1 MRHQRLTLAT
11 ASLLFALGSLAPGCD
26 CQGVINGR
34 GHDAGRPD
42 APPETGPILVGLT
55 ALRIE
60 PLDVTLEIVDGMAV
74 SQNYRAFGTFGPSG
88 EREVTDSISFNI
100 ASPSPLGTFRGSRF
114 TSYTISGGVGEV
126 SVRASSLFASTPLTI
141 RIRSSISIP
150 PSGGG
155 TALPT
160 NPAGLFGG
168 AVDTTRAPS
177 LVYPNDEV
185 VFPPNLGR
193 VEIHW
198 LRGPAANTLFEIG
211 FHNAITDIRFYTRCE
226 RPTGVDRADGCIFEP
241 SGPFWSLL
249 AETNRGGAPLMLT
262 IRGTDDRG
270 SAVGAS
276 STRSMRFA
284 RDSIMGTIYYWAI
297 STTTVVRY
305 DFGAAADAA
314 EPVLSPMQAEGRCVG
329 CHAIS
334 RDGRRILG
342 TVGGI
347 GSGGMLLY
355 DLESY
360 TPLRAAPNDHILQ
373 FGSFNPDGTQLVGCY
388 GDEGAPQD
396 LGLIFFDT
404 RCDPAIP
411 GSMATCGQVVD
422 MHSIGGREVS
432 HPAWSLDGNH
442 IAYTDVDGDAV
453 SQRPRHGAI
462 GMVDRE
468 GGAWSAPRF
477 LVDRADGI
485 SRLNPD
491 WAPAD
496 RFVAFTESHCP
507 GGDLDHRDC
516 NGDSDPSSTVYGVP
530 AGGGTPV
537 RFTNAM
543 REGTMDEGR
552 TELNNTFARF
562 APFEFVLSS
571 SEFGTTSV
579 VWISF
584 ASTRAYGI
592 RTALGGNDES
602 GGRGVYLWM
611 AAVSPE
617 AVMRGEDPSF
627 AAFALP
633 FQDLTTSNHI
643 AVWTTESV
651 GSPVVM

>member
-1 MRHQRLTLAT
+1 MVSTRVNLALVGMILSI
-11 ASLLFALGSLAPGCD
+11 ASLAVGCD
-26 CQGVINGR
+26 CQGGLVTRGR
-34 GHDAGRPD
+34 DAAGTD
-42 APPETGPILVGLT
+42 AASDSGPSLVGLT
-55 ALRIE
+55 ALRLE
-60 PLDVTLEIVDGMAV
+60 PVDATLEIVDGVPATLD
-74 SQNYRAFGTFGPSG
+74 YHAFGTFDGG
-88 EREVTDSISFNI
+88 VEREITDAVTFEI
-100 ASPSPLGTFRGSRF
+100 ASPSPLGSFRANTF
-114 TSYTISGGVGEV
+114 TSYSISGGLGEV
-126 SVRASSLFASTPLTI
+126 SVRAVGMFAATTLTI
-141 RIRSSISIP
+141 RMRSTIAITPTGGEP
-150 PSGGG
+150 P
-155 TALPT
+155 LPAD
-160 NPAGLFGG
+160 PGSLFGG
-168 AVDTTRAPS
+168 AEDSARAPD
-177 LVYPNDEV
+177 LVYPNDGV

-198 LRGPAANTLFEIG
+198 LRGASANTLFELG
-211 FHNAITDIRFYTRCE
+211 FHNLVTDIRFYVRCE
-226 RPTGVDRADGCIFEP
+226 RPAGVDRADGCVFEP
-241 SGPFWSLL
+241 SGAFWSAL
-249 AETNRGGAPLMLT
+249 AETNRGGEPLMLT
-262 IRGTDDRG
+262 VRATDDAG
-270 SAVGAS
+270 SAVGTS

-297 STTTVVRY
+297 SAQSVVRY

-314 EPVLSPMQAEGRCVG
+314 EPVLTPAQAEGRCVG

-360 TPLRAAPNDHILQ
+360 TPLRAAPNEHIIQ

-388 GDEGAPQD
+388 GDNGAPQD
-396 LGLIFFDT
+396 RGLIFFDT

-411 GSMATCGQVVD
+411 GSMATCGQIVD
-422 MHSIGGREVS
+422 THSIGGREVS

-468 GGAWSAPRF
+468 GDTWSAPRF

-485 SRLNPD
+485 SRINPD
-491 WAPAD
+491 WAPGDA
-496 RFVAFTESHCP
+496 FLAFTESICP
-507 GGDLDHRDC
+507 GGNLDDRDC
-516 NGDSDPSSTVYGVP
+516 NGDSDPSSTVYAVP
-530 AGGGTPV
+530 AAGGTPV

-562 APFEFVLSS
+562 APFQFVLSS
-571 SEFGTTSV
+571 GEFGTTSV

-651 GSPVVM
+651 GNPVVM